1 MQTRRPP
8 ESEAIEYKRE
18 MTNSFL
24 KTVSAFANFNGGV
37 IEFGIDDDLTVRGI
51 ENPIQFAE
59 SLANKINDNIKPT
72 PPYDI
77 SVNDSDQTVVLVVRS
92 GLQTPYLYNNKAY
105 ERRSSSTIETG
116 SLTFQDLILKG
127 RNLTYDALPAFEP
140 LLSFSQLE
148 KSAQSVMGIER
159 LGSDTLISLGLAGKN
174 GYNRAAELLAD
185 HNDYPGLEVVRFG
198 ADLSTIRKRETI
210 EHISL
215 LEQYERALAFFKDNY
230 LKEVIDGS
238 VRRYEEEIPETA
250 FREALVNALI
260 HRNWAI
266 SGAIQVHMFPDRIE
280 IRSPGGLPEGVSAQE
295 YLTDA
300 LSVPTLIHRNWA
312 ISGAIQVHMFPDRI
326 EIRSPGGLPEGV
338 SAQEYLT
345 DALSVPRNPHL
356 AYVFLRLNLIGRP
369 GTGIRRIREAYAGL
383 DASPSF
389 SVHDSS
395 IKVVLPVP
403 QPQKE
408 MTLEQEELYRLLNPN
423 ILYSRKELETL
434 TGYKRS
440 KLMRIVNELGEKKL
454 VKTVGNGRSTKYRR
468 I

>member
-300 LSVPTLIHRNWA
+300 LSVP
-312 ISGAIQVHMFPDRI
+312 
-326 EIRSPGGLPEGV
+326 
-338 SAQEYLT
+338 
-345 DALSVPRNPHL
+345 RNPHL